1 MPLRLD
7 KVNSLVRSEVGKSLA
22 RLLVVPD
29 AIVTVTAVETSPD
42 LRHAAV
48 WISVVPEDDGTV
60 WRKIEAAVPGMQ
72 AHLAQNLK
80 MKRTPRLSL
89 KLDRG
94 GVHARHIEDILD
106 TL

>member
-7 KVNSLVRSEVGKSLA
+7 KVNSLVRSEVGKALS
-22 RLLVVPD
+22 RHLVVTD
-29 AIVTVTAVETSPD
+29 AIVTVTSVETSPD

-48 WISVVPEDDGTV
+48 WISVVPDDNPNTWQSV
-60 WRKIEAAVPGMQ
+60 EAITPQLQ
-72 AHLAQNLK
+72 AHVADHLK

-89 KLDRG
+89 RYDRG

-106 TL
+106 RL

>member
-7 KVNSLVRSEVGKSLA
+7 KVNSLVRSEVGKALS
-22 RLLVVPD
+22 RHLVVPE
-29 AIVTVTAVETSPD
+29 AIVTVTSVETSPD

-48 WISVVPEDDGTV
+48 WISVVPDDNPGV
-60 WRKIEAAVPGMQ
+60 WESVEAAAPQLQ
-72 AHLAQNLK
+72 AHLADNLK

-89 KLDRG
+89 RYDRG
-94 GVHARHIEDILD
+94 GGHARHIEDILD